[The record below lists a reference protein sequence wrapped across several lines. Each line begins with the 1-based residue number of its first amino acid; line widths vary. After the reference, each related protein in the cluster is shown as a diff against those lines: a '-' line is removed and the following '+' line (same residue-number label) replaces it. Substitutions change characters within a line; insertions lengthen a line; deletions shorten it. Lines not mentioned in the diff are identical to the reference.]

1 MAEGDT
7 IVRAATRIEAAVG
20 GERVAVGSPG
30 PRGRAARVERL
41 DGLVLN
47 GVETR
52 GKNLLLD
59 FGELALHSHLGM
71 NGSWHAYASGE
82 RWSKPRHSAWVVLS
96 AERGEAVQFGGP
108 TLRVMT
114 AKAIRRELSRLG
126 PDILAAELDI
136 DEVVASVAR
145 AADLLLGDALL
156 DQSLVAGIG
165 NIFKSEACFAVR
177 VDPWRR
183 VGDLAE
189 AELGAALGAAR
200 ALMQQSVADR
210 RPSRAVYKRGGRPC
224 PTCGTAIRGRGQGG
238 ANRTT
243 YWCPSCQSG

>member
-7 IVRAATRIEAAVG
+7 IVRAAARIAATIG
-20 GERVAVGSPG
+20 GDRVAVSAPG

-41 DGLVLN
+41 DGLTLN

-71 NGSWHAYASGE
+71 SGSWHSYPAGSA
-82 RWSKPRHSAWVVLS
+82 WSKPRRSAWVVLG

-114 AKAIRRELSRLG
+114 ARAIRRELSRLG
-126 PDILAAELDI
+126 PDILAAELNI

-145 AADLLLGDALL
+145 AADRQLGDALL

-189 AELGAALGAAR
+189 AELIAVLGAAR
-200 ALMQQSVADR
+200 ALMQESVAAG

-224 PTCGTAIRGRGQGG
+224 PTCGATIRSGGQGD

-243 YWCPSCQSG
+243 YWCQGCQSG